1 MRRENQDRLTD
12 TLFPAESSEY
22 TLPSKIRFEIFILF
36 YHFQKLTGCLTR
48 QSQFFQNSALN
59 WRTACPIILFSSSTW
74 RMASSGLSS
83 QGSSH
88 QAVRTYCSVAEW
100 FQQWGKVQE
109 ICLLVENKWYYVSA
123 SCFAFMEESHLS
135 SCFSVQWTV
144 RGWVYMN
151 AFRVLY
157 SPAYIPLLFLFF
169 CHEKSMQITGKKKK
183 WTAC

>member
-1 MRRENQDRLTD
+1 MK
-12 TLFPAESSEY
+12 Y
-22 TLPSKIRFEIFILF
+22 LF

-59 WRTACPIILFSSSTW
+59 WRTACPIIFFSSSTW
-74 RMASSGLSS
+74 RVASSGLSS

-88 QAVRTYCSVAEW
+88 QAVRTYRSVAEW

-109 ICLLVENKWYYVSA
+109 ICLLVENKWDNVSA

-157 SPAYIPLLFLFF
+157 SPAYILHLFLFF
-169 CHEKSMQITGKKKK
+169 CRKKMNANNRGKMDS
-183 WTAC
+183 TLNTIVFLQSSVTFCICSVNVISYAHL

>member
-1 MRRENQDRLTD
+1 MK
-12 TLFPAESSEY
+12 Y
-22 TLPSKIRFEIFILF
+22 LF
-36 YHFQKLTGCLTR
+36 YFIISKNSPVASHGRANSSKTVPWTGVLR
-48 QSQFFQNSALN
+48 APL
-59 WRTACPIILFSSSTW
+59 SSFLHLLGEW
-74 RMASSGLSS
+74 LASGLSS

-183 WTAC
+183 GQHVKHFCLFPEFSDFLYPQY